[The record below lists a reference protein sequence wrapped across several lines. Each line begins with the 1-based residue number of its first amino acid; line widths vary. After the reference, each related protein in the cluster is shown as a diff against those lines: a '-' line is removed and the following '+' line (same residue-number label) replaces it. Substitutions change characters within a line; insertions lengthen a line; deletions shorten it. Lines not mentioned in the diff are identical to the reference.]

1 MHKRSTEGSIEQAIE
16 KAWYPNEEDP
26 VSIYMWVPLDA
37 RREFSRDMTT
47 VLRTAVP
54 RHYWMSS
61 RTKWI
66 TQIKEGE
73 KVIKARMAEALISDS
88 EYVRTYAELLLIQ
101 ARARKEHNAKLRA
114 ARRKST

>member
-1 MHKRSTEGSIEQAIE
+1 MLKRSTEGSIERAVE
-16 KAWYPNEEDP
+16 KAWYPDEEDP
-26 VSIYMWVPLDA
+26 VSIYLWVPLDA
-37 RREFSRDMTT
+37 RREFSRD
-47 VLRTAVP
+47 P
-54 RHYWMSS
+54 GHYWMS